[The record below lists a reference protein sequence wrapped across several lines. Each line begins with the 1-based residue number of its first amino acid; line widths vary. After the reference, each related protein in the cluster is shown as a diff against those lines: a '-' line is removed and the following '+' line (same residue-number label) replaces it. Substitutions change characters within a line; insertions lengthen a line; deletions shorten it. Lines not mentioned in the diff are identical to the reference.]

1 MGDSITEENT
11 VFHYHEGMS
20 DAEKGEE
27 GPKETIEEVF
37 RSWHRESESESG
49 VHLEFELEH
58 GRSGKSD
65 GNDATPGNEDAEI
78 EETGSGDSEGNDN
91 DRWTDDKSDKTD
103 KRDNKDESRKMFG
116 KEHLNVVYEE
126 QRIEVVD
133 EHRKSSK
140 INCLARR
147 AKAICPFLC

>member
-1 MGDSITEENT
+1 M
-11 VFHYHEGMS
+11 VFHYHEGMA

-65 GNDATPGNEDAEI
+65 ANDATPGNEEADI
-78 EETGSGDSEGNDN
+78 EETGQVIQRATTTSAGRTKRATKPISE
-91 DRWTDDKSDKTD
+91 K
-103 KRDNKDESRKMFG
+103 
-116 KEHLNVVYEE
+116 
-126 QRIEVVD
+126 
-133 EHRKSSK
+133 
-140 INCLARR
+140 
-147 AKAICPFLC
+147 